1 MPYCKIYD
9 MGETRTGCMFCM
21 FGVHM
26 EQGANR
32 FQRMYLSHPKQWNY
46 CINTLGCGKVL
57 DYIGVKYVPDGVQED
72 LFGKKYEEVV

>member
-1 MPYCKIYD
+1 
-9 MGETRTGCMFCM
+9 MFCM

-26 EQGANR
+26 EKGANR

-57 DYIGVKYVPDGVQED
+57 DFIGVKYVPEGVQGD
-72 LFGKKYEEVV
+72 LFGDKFKEVV